1 MSFSIKP
8 MLYLADLYFTDG
20 NDNFRFQWTTD
31 TLVSHT
37 QTPPEYDGDDENE
50 YYQKLAKYT
59 YIQKHLDDNSDKAV
73 SFQVNIY
80 AKKSGKLVA
89 SQNVTSCE
97 AEFHLA
103 DGEYLWEVTALDA
116 NGNVITTSEKSYFVN
131 PDFEDYDD
139 NDVNISY
146 RTSSLNHQVACI
158 ETINA
163 PINGMY
169 YGKISEIGK
178 IITGK
183 KEAYFSVC
191 GPFNGDEETWEL
203 AQQGGYA
210 FSVSAAYGGFDGE
223 FYLTGSLLVTCG
235 GIYEYENGKWNYKL
249 FAEPWINA
257 PEGHTGDDFLYIGNT
272 IYKWDTAKDQLVA
285 VRTTDKDIYYISDH
299 YYVNADG
306 VFSINTSKQ
315 IVDHEIYYGECPLF
329 NDMLVNSF
337 ARNADGEKVNILEAG
352 EAGSVAVQ
360 YFFFDSKTGKVSS
373 QEITIWSGVAGIRLD
388 SNEFFDSR
396 IGNCLC
402 FKLQDESDDITDPRA
417 TIVIHEITSG
427 NVIKTYT
434 KVIESVED
442 IEFTTD
448 AKGRLV
454 CYYEDAD
461 RIDQEYLPGI
471 KVNFNTP
478 VTSDIT
484 LISNVTTS
492 DDGNNWRDMKTAGSA
507 GAVEKLGSIT
517 ATGNVIEGKV
527 GKNDE
532 FDYYEFTLDSAAKLR
547 FDLSSDDAAKFMIY
561 RLDSKTKKGV
571 TTYSLKSLQSTT
583 LKKAKGAAVHTALT
597 KGLLLDA
604 GTYYIG
610 VQSTNAKK
618 GGDADYTISLDAD
631 TIFYTKGDN
640 TDDWSDLKSSGANGS
655 VGENFLINSDT
666 AEITSDWVGYG
677 DEWDYIS
684 FTIDS
689 AAKLSFDILSGDATK
704 FVICGLNSKNG
715 KNGTTYSLKSL
726 QSTTLKKA
734 KGETDY
740 AALTKGLLLH
750 AGTYYIGVQS
760 TNAKKGG
767 NADYTI
773 SLDAGSIFYTRGD
786 DDLNDW
792 LYDKKEKVFNTELDF
807 AGAIGKEHELQI
819 SGDEC
824 WVGFGDEFDY
834 YEFSVDNDMDVSF
847 NITASDAVK
856 LVVYQIVNGKVKTLQ
871 TTTVKA
877 GNPVSSKKL
886 ALKSNGEYYLSVQST
901 NAKKGGNAEYSITAS
916 EYITPLKMTLLN
928 VTHSTVDAWQDK
940 WDDKYEGNYDKDW
953 WISEDK
959 YVHSKFQAGNKL
971 NEEIIGTVGDD
982 VITCAAGR
990 YSGVGRGIFLGNG
1003 NDKIIL
1009 ESHSIETH
1017 LYLYGEDGDYYDG
1030 TIDMGDGNDSI
1041 IVGKNGDLE
1050 ASFILMGDGSDLL
1063 QINANADGIEDTQLL
1078 DFGNGDDKFII
1089 EGAIVEDLKI
1099 FEVNMGAGNDTFEV
1113 KHKNSENSYFGYINF
1128 GDGNDKFSI
1137 NNFECGNID
1146 FGDGHDTLN
1155 MNGTLIADTI
1165 SGLEK
1170 VTGSGTWAFTETPDE
1185 ATLEVFKAAGIDLIC
1200 SGRGFTSREEELKD
1214 NTRAGAATFDTG
1226 SDDAHFYIWLSSQ
1239 EYADTIGEYGFAD
1252 TVDWVKADTRKLDS
1266 DETLKIGY
1274 IPETVTMTMYTPDGK
1289 AEVFSDIYFVLD
1301 EWERGVYYFKFE
1313 ISSGACSITMDI
1325 DD

>member
-1 MSFSIKP
+1 MSFSTKN

-31 TLVSHT
+31 AWVSELPVH
-37 QTPPEYDGDDENE
+37 PGVPEDHDDNNE

-59 YIQKHLDDNSDKAV
+59 YMQDHLDDNSSTAASFKV
-73 SFQVNIY
+73 SIY

-89 SQNVTSCE
+89 SKNVTSCE

-103 DGEYLWEVTALDA
+103 NGEYLWEVTALDA

-131 PDFEDYDD
+131 PDFDDFDDEDAQT
-139 NDVNISY
+139 SY
-146 RTSSLNHQVACI
+146 RTSSRNHKVAYI
-158 ETINA
+158 ETTYEH
-163 PINGMY
+163 GV
-169 YGKISEIGK
+169 KTSEIGK
-178 IITGK
+178 IITGGK
-183 KEAYFSVC
+183 DAYFSVC
-191 GPFNGDEETWEL
+191 GPHSGNENTWEC
-203 AQQGGYA
+203 AQEGGYA
-210 FSVSAAYGGFDGE
+210 FSVSAAFGGFDGE
-223 FYLTGSLLVTCG
+223 FYLGKNILSTCG

-249 FAEPWINA
+249 FTEPWMLTSEAN
-257 PEGHTGDDFLYIGNT
+257 PDTDYLYWGNT
-272 IYKWDTAKDQLVA
+272 IYKWDCAGDKLIV
-285 VRTTDKDIYYISDH
+285 VRETDKEVYYISDH
-299 YYVNADG
+299 YYINADG
-306 VFSINTSKQ
+306 VFSIATGKQ
-315 IVDHEIYYGECPLF
+315 VLAYNISIGECPLF
-329 NDMLVNSF
+329 NDMLVHSF
-337 ARNADGEKVNILEAG
+337 ARNAEGEMVEVLEAG

-373 QEITIWSGVAGIRLD
+373 QEVTIWSGVAGIRLD

-427 NVIKTYT
+427 NIIKTYT

-442 IEFTTD
+442 VEFTTD

-471 KVNFNTP
+471 EVDFNTP

-492 DDGNNWRDMKTAGSA
+492 DDGNNWSDMKTAGSA
-507 GAVEKLGSIT
+507 GAVGKLGTIT
-517 ATGNVIEGKV
+517 APGEVVSGKA
-527 GKNDE
+527 GKDDE
-532 FDYYEFTLDSAAKLR
+532 FDYFEFTLESAAKLS
-547 FDLSSDDAAKFMIY
+547 FDISSDDAAKFVIY
-561 RLDSKTKKGV
+561 SLNEKNSQGV
-571 TTYSLKSLQSTT
+571 TTYSLKSRQSTT
-583 LKKAKGAAVHTALT
+583 LKKAKGAVDYTALT

-618 GGDADYTISLDAD
+618 GGDADYTISVNAD
-631 TIFYTKGDN
+631 TVFYTGGDN
-640 TDDWSDLKSSGANGS
+640 SDDWNDVKTAGANGS
-655 VGENFLINSDT
+655 VGKNVTINADT
-666 AEITSDWVGYG
+666 AEILSDWVGYG
-677 DEWDYIS
+677 DTWDHIS
-684 FTIDS
+684 ITLED
-689 AAKLSFDILSGDATK
+689 AAKLSFDITSGDAAK
-704 FVICGLNSKNG
+704 FVIYSLNEKTSKG
-715 KNGTTYSLKSL
+715 GVTTYSLKSR

-734 KGETDY
+734 KGADDY
-740 AALTKGLLLH
+740 TALTKGLLLD

-773 SLDAGSIFYTRGD
+773 SVNAGTLFYTRGD
-786 DDLNDW
+786 DGSNDW
-792 LYDKKEKVFNTELDF
+792 LYDKKVKVFNTEIEDIGSIGAGDGLLLDGE
-807 AGAIGKEHELQI
+807 A
-819 SGDEC
+819 C
-824 WVGFGDEFDY
+824 WVGYGDEFDY
-834 YEFSVDNDMDVSF
+834 YKFSVGKDMDAAFHVAA
-847 NITASDAVK
+847 TDAVK
-856 LVVYQIVNGKVKTLQ
+856 VVIYQIVNGKVKTLQ
-871 TTTVKA
+871 TTAVKA
-877 GNPVSSKKL
+877 GTSISTKKL
-886 ALKSNGEYYLSVQST
+886 ALSSDGEYYISIQST
-901 NAKKGGNAEYSITAS
+901 NAKKGGDAGYSISAN
-916 EYITPLKMTLLN
+916 EFITPLKMTLLN

-959 YVHSKFQAGNKL
+959 YVHSKFKAGNKL
-971 NEEIIGTVGDD
+971 NEEIVGTDGDD

-1017 LYLYGEDGDYYDG
+1017 LYLYGEDGDYFDG
-1030 TIDMGDGNDSI
+1030 TIDMGAGNDSI

-1050 ASFILMGDGSDLL
+1050 SAYILMGDSNDLL

-1128 GDGNDKFSI
+1128 GDGNDEFSI

-1239 EYADTIGEYGFAD
+1239 EYADSIGEYGFAD

-1289 AEVFSDIYFVLD
+1289 AEVFSDTYFELD
-1301 EWERGVYYFKFE
+1301 EWKRGVYYFKFE